1 MHPRFRP
8 LLLTCIFL
16 SPGLSHAADKPADGP
31 VTLRLLSASGFI
43 GAAAAIARDYE
54 KKTSAVH
61 LQIIKAPPA
70 GATLADAFQQ
80 KPSPEGFDLVMTDMA
95 TMDRMVAQQRVD
107 PITRVELGQ
116 SFIAMA
122 VKDGSPK
129 PEIDTV
135 DALRDTLIKAES
147 VGYANSPT
155 GMYLSHWLFPHM
167 KLDQNFVLKSK
178 AISAEPVGHA
188 VARGDAQLGFQ
199 QLSELKAAPGID
211 IVGLIPDS
219 VQQMVL
225 YSGAVM
231 NDSTNPEEAEELLDY
246 MKSSAGRAAIQES
259 GLQPL

>member
-16 SPGLSHAADKPADGP
+16 SSGLSHAAEKPADGP

-43 GAAAAIARDYE
+43 GAAAAVARDYE
-54 KKTSAVH
+54 NNRAIH
-61 LQIIKAPPA
+61 LEIAKSPTG

-80 KPSPEGFDLVMTDMA
+80 KPSPEGFDFVVTDRA
-95 TMDRMVAQQRVD
+95 AMDRLVAQKRVD
-107 PITRVELGQ
+107 KTTRVELGQ

-122 VKDGSPK
+122 VKDGAQKPK
-129 PEIDTV
+129 IDTV
-135 DALRDTLIKAES
+135 DALRDTLMKAES

-178 AISAEPVGHA
+178 AISVEPVGHA

-199 QLSELKAAPGID
+199 QLSELKAVPGID

-219 VQQMVL
+219 VQQMVS

-231 NDSTNPEEAEELLDY
+231 NDSSHPKEAEALLEY
-246 MKSSAGRAAIQES
+246 MKSSEGRAAIQAS
-259 GLQPL
+259 GLKPL